1 MSLVLV
7 IKGTID
13 EAKKAA
19 QKRHV
24 TLTSIREG
32 RHGHSVATAGDRFA
46 IPVNNWYRDRNNTAN
61 REGYQVGTLVLYKE
75 KR

>member
-7 IKGTID
+7 IKGSID
-13 EAKKAA
+13 QAKEAAK
-19 QKRHV
+19 KRHV

-32 RHGHSVATAGDRFA
+32 RHGHAVAIVGGRFVV
-46 IPVNNWYRDRNNTAN
+46 PVNNWYRDRNNTAN
-61 REGYQVGTLVLYKE
+61 RDGYLPGTLVLYKE